1 MRRDLGVA
9 NHRICGAPDQSA
21 PNLPDGLSVVW
32 KAACIPAASR
42 LGDPQARTVAGQS
55 NTKSTSFG
63 KSAEACD
70 CCGTNGSQNACS
82 PHPSLPVNI
91 SR

>member
-42 LGDPQARTVAGQS
+42 LGDPQARSVAGQS

-70 CCGTNGSQNACS
+70 CCGTNGSQNLALRTLAY
-82 PHPSLPVNI
+82 P
-91 SR
+91 